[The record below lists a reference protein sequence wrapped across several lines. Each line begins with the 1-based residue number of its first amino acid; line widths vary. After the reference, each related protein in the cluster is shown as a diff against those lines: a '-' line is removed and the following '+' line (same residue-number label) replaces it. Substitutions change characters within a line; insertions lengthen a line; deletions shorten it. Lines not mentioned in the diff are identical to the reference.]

1 MHLFTGRPSK
11 RAKKPVSCARK
22 AELEVVV
29 KKIEKR
35 LWMSQKEDREET
47 DEPAVSTHRE
57 AFASFSTCIQWVEGQ
72 LDCDIVSI
80 LLLRRFQQKACS
92 EQMRNSPKTTASLA
106 TWWLLSHEV
115 ILNQLS

>member
-1 MHLFTGRPSK
+1 M
-11 RAKKPVSCARK
+11 SCARK

-29 KKIEKR
+29 KKKIGKR
-35 LWMSQKEDREET
+35 PWMSQKEDREET
-47 DEPAVSTHRE
+47 VDEPAVSTHRE

-80 LLLRRFQQKACS
+80 LLLRRLQQKACS
-92 EQMRNSPKTTASLA
+92 EQTRNSPKTEPKTTASLA
-106 TWWLLSHEV
+106 TWWLLSHDV